1 MMLRHCRPLLHRC
14 PLGYPLP
21 PLAPGCCSRCIQ
33 RRCPHHR
40 SSHQTV
46 AACEICST
54 LTGVRGTSEMV
65 KNEALDA
72 LMGRGTGLLL
82 RIPAHSLLLL
92 FLPMNSLTSTVSSVH
107 LTLCMQREVRQ
118 TPMQL
123 CLMFMARAT
132 GTCGMPSK
140 KHAACLLFSSRHQ
153 SQRQRFCME
162 TSDSK
167 LSTPHARVP
176 P

>member
-1 MMLRHCRPLLHRC
+1 
-14 PLGYPLP
+14 
-21 PLAPGCCSRCIQ
+21 
-33 RRCPHHR
+33 
-40 SSHQTV
+40 
-46 AACEICST
+46 
-54 LTGVRGTSEMV
+54 
-65 KNEALDA
+65 
-72 LMGRGTGLLL
+72 MGRGTGLLL
-82 RIPAHSLLLL
+82 CIPAHSLLLL

-107 LTLCMQREVRQ
+107 LTLCIQRGEPGFYSEDMQ

-123 CLMFMARAT
+123 CFMVMARAT

-167 LSTPHARVP
+167 LSTPHATRSALTAQSAHSTHPQCRVALFAVLTSTARETVWFAP
-176 P
+176 LPRSFERQMPYEAAAKV